1 MPFIRGW
8 SAEMVLVLRLI
19 STYANWIYLFC
30 AIGVLLC
37 LSATRSAIRER
48 NASLFTLEREAA
60 TSRARRV
67 LGFMVVVLLVAGATA
82 FIDLSLV
89 PRMDLSPQT
98 SVRTPLPLPTT
109 TNILPPATP
118 TPTVG
123 QPSPTPTRP
132 LRPTPIPGETPS
144 PTPTTVSPPPPPLAC
159 SDPRVNI
166 TWPEM
171 NAHVGGEVEVRGTAD
186 IENFQYYKIE
196 FAAGANPSDSDW
208 HWIGEG
214 RNPVGGGGLLTWN
227 TAGLSPGVYSLRLM
241 VVDITGNY
249 PPPCQ
254 VQLYI
259 E

>member
-30 AIGVLLC
+30 ALGVLLC
-37 LSATRSAIRER
+37 LSATRSAMRER

-89 PRMDLSPQT
+89 PRMNLSPQT
-98 SVRTPLPLPTT
+98 SVRTPLPLPTA
-109 TNILPPATP
+109 TNIVPPATP
-118 TPTVG
+118 TPAVG

-132 LRPTPIPGETPS
+132 LRPTPTPEEETPTPS
-144 PTPTTVSPPPPPLAC
+144 PTTASPPPPSAC
-159 SDPRVNI
+159 PNPRVNI
-166 TWPEM
+166 TWPQG
-171 NAHVGGEVEVRGTAD
+171 NAHVGGVVEIRGTAD
-186 IENFQYYKIE
+186 IENFRYYKIE
-196 FAAGANPSDSDW
+196 FAAGENPSDADW

-214 RNPVGGGGLLTWN
+214 RNHVEGGVLLTWN
-227 TAGLSPGVYSLRLM
+227 TAGLSPGIYSLRLT
-241 VVDITGNY
+241 VVDASGNY

>member
-1 MPFIRGW
+1 MI
-8 SAEMVLVLRLI
+8 LVLRLI
-19 STYANWIYLFC
+19 SSYANWIYLFC
-30 AIGVLLC
+30 AIGVFLC
-37 LSATRSAIRER
+37 LNATRSTIRER

-67 LGFMVVVLLVAGATA
+67 LGLMVAVLLVAGATA

-89 PRMDLSPQT
+89 PRMDLSAQT

-109 TNILPPATP
+109 TDIIPPATP
-118 TPTVG
+118 TPTPA

-132 LRPTPIPGETPS
+132 PRPTPTPAETPS
-144 PTPTTVSPPPPPLAC
+144 PSPTPPAPPSLAC
-159 SDPRVNI
+159 ADPGVNI
-166 TWPEM
+166 TSPEV
-171 NAHVGGEVEVRGTAD
+171 NAYVGGVVEIRGTAN

-196 FAAGANPSDSDW
+196 FAAGADPSDW

-214 RNPVGGGGLLTWN
+214 RNPVDGGVLLTWN
-227 TAGLSPGVYSLRLM
+227 TAELSPGVYSLRLT
-241 VVDITGNY
+241 VVDVTGNY

>member
-1 MPFIRGW
+1 
-8 SAEMVLVLRLI
+8 MVLVLRLI

-30 AIGVLLC
+30 ALGVLLC

-48 NASLFTLEREAA
+48 DASLFTLEREAA

-67 LGFMVVVLLVAGATA
+67 LGLMVAVLLVAGATA

-98 SVRTPLPLPTT
+98 SVRTPLPLPMSTS
-109 TNILPPATP
+109 IIPLATP

-132 LRPTPIPGETPS
+132 SRPTPTPGETPS
-144 PTPTTVSPPPPPLAC
+144 PSPTMVSPPPPLAC
-159 SDPRVNI
+159 SDPGVNI
-166 TWPEM
+166 TWPEV
-171 NAHVGGEVEVRGTAD
+171 NARVEGVVEIRGTAD
-186 IENFQYYKIE
+186 IEDLWYYKIE
-196 FAAGANPSDSDW
+196 FAVGANPSDW

-214 RNPVGGGGLLTWN
+214 RNPVEGGVLLTWN
-227 TAGLSPGVYSLRLM
+227 TAGLSPGVYTLRLI
-241 VVDITGNY
+241 VVDVTGNY

>member
-1 MPFIRGW
+1 MPFIGGW
-8 SAEMVLVLRLI
+8 SADMILFLRLI
-19 STYANWIYLFC
+19 SSYANWIYLFC
-30 AIGVLLC
+30 ALGVLLC

-48 NASLFTLEREAA
+48 DASLFTLEREAA

-67 LGFMVVVLLVAGATA
+67 LGLMVAVLLVAGATA

-118 TPTVG
+118 TSTAA

-132 LRPTPIPGETPS
+132 PRPTPPPAETPGPS
-144 PTPTTVSPPPPPLAC
+144 PTPTPTLPPPTCPN
-159 SDPRVNI
+159 PRVQI
-166 TWPEM
+166 TAPRPG
-171 NAHVGGEVEVRGTAD
+171 AHLEGVVEIWGTAD
-186 IENFQYYKIE
+186 IDQFQYYKVE
-196 FAAGANPSDSDW
+196 YGV
-208 HWIGEG
+208 GETPPG
-214 RNPVGGGGLLTWN
+214 WVVIDDLKDGPVSEGVLVVWN
-227 TAGLSPGVYSLRLM
+227 TAGFSSGTYILRLT
-241 VVDITGNY
+241 VVDKTGNY

>member
-1 MPFIRGW
+1 MI
-8 SAEMVLVLRLI
+8 LVLRLI
-19 STYANWIYLFC
+19 SSYANWIYLFC
-30 AIGVLLC
+30 AVGVLLC

-67 LGFMVVVLLVAGATA
+67 LGLMVAVLLVAGATA
-82 FIDLSLV
+82 FVDLSLV
-89 PRMDLSPQT
+89 PRMDLSPQA
-98 SVRTPLPLPTT
+98 SVRTPLPLPTP
-109 TNILPPATP
+109 TNIIPLATP
-118 TPTVG
+118 TPTPA

-132 LRPTPIPGETPS
+132 TRPTPTPVETPS
-144 PTPTTVSPPPPPLAC
+144 PTPTVASPLPSLAC
-159 SDPRVNI
+159 PDPRVNI
-166 TWPEM
+166 TWPEA
-171 NAHVGGEVEVRGTAD
+171 NAHVGGVVEIRGTAN
-186 IENFQYYKIE
+186 IENFQYYKCE

-214 RNPVGGGGLLTWN
+214 RNPVGGGVLLTWN

-241 VVDITGNY
+241 VIDITGNY